1 MELTKQAIQKHKQ
14 YIEGL
19 EGYTIMASEIEDNV
33 TLNPDISIEACK
45 SLIEGLCKK
54 ALELLSNEYQTTKS
68 IRKNC
73 DNNFPFLVK
82 QAFENIYRN
91 KFEIDIHNALY
102 KVIRSKVKIDKFI
115 NSGAEVVF
123 ENTKEAILKISVIRD
138 NRGDIC
144 HGRIYPKVDESEVHL
159 AKSIAS
165 ITDGIC
171 SFMINEFSAQYNE
184 LDLSA
189 KKLIYENFTDFNE
202 WLDNKHNV
210 LSVKVDF
217 SKLLYQNAYDK
228 YEEYY
233 YSEYLEI
240 LEDETEELIETE
252 ISEEQ
257 IIETIRKEL
266 NIEVVNKEDESNYF
280 EKIIEEQPQH
290 IKLSTEESEKLFEVT
305 FGIKEEV
312 KPVVQLSN
320 TFDETIFWTENRTQ
334 LLNQFADTQSLKVDG
349 LKKIIED
356 YLAFNVDPLRDSIGK
371 IMKYPPSLADRRT
384 VLLVM
389 LEEVLDFAADLKE
402 KE

>member
-115 NSGAEVVF
+115 NSGADVVF

-171 SFMINEFSAQYNE
+171 SFMINEFSAQYSE

-257 IIETIRKEL
+257 IIETIKKEL
-266 NIEVVNKEDESNYF
+266 NIEVVNKEDESSYF

-290 IKLSTEESEKLFEVT
+290 IKLSTEESEKLFEAT

-334 LLNQFADTQSLKVDG
+334 LLNKFADTQSLKVDG

-356 YLAFNVDPLRDSIGK
+356 YLAFNVEPLRDSIGK

>member
-1 MELTKQAIQKHKQ
+1 MELTKLAIQKHKQ
-14 YIEGL
+14 DIEGL
-19 EGYTIMASEIEDNV
+19 DGYTTVINKIENNV
-33 TLNPDISIEACK
+33 SLNPDIAIEACK

-54 ALELLSNEYQTTKS
+54 ALELLSDEYQTTKS

-115 NSGAEVVF
+115 NTSAEIIF
-123 ENTKEAILKISVIRD
+123 ENTKDAILKISVIRD

-144 HGRIYPKVDESEVHL
+144 HGRIYPKKDESEVHL

-171 SFMINEFSAQYNE
+171 SFMINEFSVQYLE
-184 LDLSA
+184 LDLSG
-189 KKLIYENFTDFNE
+189 KKLIYQDHINFND

-240 LEDETEELIETE
+240 LEDETEEIIEEVVAEEKPIENIKEEQQKEVAPENDEE
-252 ISEEQ
+252 ISLSEQ
-257 IIETIRKEL
+257 IIREL
-266 NIEVVNKEDESNYF
+266 QKPV
-280 EKIIEEQPQH
+280 
-290 IKLSTEESEKLFEVT
+290 KLTEEESKKLYEAT
-305 FGIKEEV
+305 FIKKEEV
-312 KPVVQLSN
+312 KPVVQLIN
-320 TFDETIFWTENRTQ
+320 TFDETTFWTEKRVQ
-334 LLNQFADTQSLKVDG
+334 ELNEFADANSFYVEG
-349 LKKIIED
+349 LKKIIEN
-356 YLAFNVDPLRDSIGK
+356 YIAFNDEPRRDIIAP
-371 IMKYPPSLADRRT
+371 IMIYPPSLADRRT

-389 LEEVLDFAADLKE
+389 LEEVLDFANDLKE
-402 KE
+402 K